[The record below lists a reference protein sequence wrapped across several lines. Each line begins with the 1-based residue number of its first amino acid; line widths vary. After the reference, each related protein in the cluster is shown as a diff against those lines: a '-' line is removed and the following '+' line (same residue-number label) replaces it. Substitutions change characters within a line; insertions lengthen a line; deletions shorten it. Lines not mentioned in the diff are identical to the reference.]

1 MPNETQIQLAIA
13 SLESGE
19 QKSLRIAAT
28 TYGVSKSVLHDRMTG
43 KHKSALGRVTILSET
58 TEQLLVQLI
67 VKMSDIGFSL
77 TRNELLEL
85 VTNYLKKTEQTE
97 LFKNSTPT
105 KNWYYSFIKRHR
117 ATLTTRKSNNMPSNR
132 ARSTNV
138 KVIDRWFDGLKLI
151 YDEHNFYEKP
161 CHVWNTDESGY
172 QCDQGRFKVLC
183 RRGSKA
189 PTKLGV
195 SNDKTTYT
203 ILACCS
209 AQGGFMPIHTV
220 YKGFLFIV
228 YLFTLPKI
236 NLLTFLHR
244 REINE

>member
-28 TYGVSKSVLHDRMTG
+28 TYGVAATTYRMTG

-97 LFKNSTPT
+97 LFKNSA
-105 KNWYYSFIKRHR
+105 I
-117 ATLTTRKSNNMPSNR
+117 
-132 ARSTNV
+132 
-138 KVIDRWFDGLKLI
+138 
-151 YDEHNFYEKP
+151 
-161 CHVWNTDESGY
+161 
-172 QCDQGRFKVLC
+172 
-183 RRGSKA
+183 
-189 PTKLGV
+189 
-195 SNDKTTYT
+195 
-203 ILACCS
+203 
-209 AQGGFMPIHTV
+209 
-220 YKGFLFIV
+220 
-228 YLFTLPKI
+228 
-236 NLLTFLHR
+236 
-244 REINE
+244 

>member
-28 TYGVSKSVLHDRMTG
+28 TYRMTG

-97 LFKNSTPT
+97 LFKNSA
-105 KNWYYSFIKRHR
+105 I
-117 ATLTTRKSNNMPSNR
+117 
-132 ARSTNV
+132 
-138 KVIDRWFDGLKLI
+138 
-151 YDEHNFYEKP
+151 
-161 CHVWNTDESGY
+161 
-172 QCDQGRFKVLC
+172 
-183 RRGSKA
+183 
-189 PTKLGV
+189 
-195 SNDKTTYT
+195 
-203 ILACCS
+203 
-209 AQGGFMPIHTV
+209 
-220 YKGFLFIV
+220 
-228 YLFTLPKI
+228 
-236 NLLTFLHR
+236 
-244 REINE
+244 